1 MLFRHIFF
9 LRPVLSYNQ
18 KLQADFLSHIPF
30 PDIDQGIHI
39 RSHIFLLYTPFPSVI
54 HLQNV
59 FSFAVKKCLNQISNN
74 ASSLQSQP
82 PIPVHARKHFLFSWP
97 CKSARKITALADG
110 CDSFLLQNIPKH
122 IDRLCQCMFPIK
134 KVDLHIFDAS
144 CSVSISC
151 ST

>member
-9 LRPVLSYNQ
+9 LRPVFSYNQ

-59 FSFAVKKCLNQISNN
+59 FSFAVKKWLNQISNN
-74 ASSLQSQP
+74 ASSLQPQP
-82 PIPVHARKHFLFSWP
+82 LIPVHARKHFLLSWHR
-97 CKSARKITALADG
+97 KSARQITTLADC
-110 CDSFLLQNIPKH
+110 CDPLLLQNIPKR
-122 IDRLCQCMFPIK
+122 IDCLCQGVFSIK
-134 KVDLHIFDAS
+134 KVDLHIF
-144 CSVSISC
+144 
-151 ST
+151 

>member
-9 LRPVLSYNQ
+9 FRPFLSYKQ

-59 FSFAVKKCLNQISNN
+59 FSFAVKKWLNQISNN
-74 ASSLQSQP
+74 ASSLQPQP
-82 PIPVHARKHFLFSWP
+82 PIPVHARKHFLLSWHR
-97 CKSARKITALADG
+97 KSARQITTLADC
-110 CDSFLLQNIPKH
+110 CDPLLLQNIPKR
-122 IDRLCQCMFPIK
+122 IDCLCQGVFSIK
-134 KVDLHIFDAS
+134 KVDLHIF
-144 CSVSISC
+144 
-151 ST
+151 

>member
-9 LRPVLSYNQ
+9 LRPVFSYNQ
-18 KLQADFLSHIPF
+18 KLQADFPSHIPF

-59 FSFAVKKCLNQISNN
+59 FSFAVKKWLNQISNN
-74 ASSLQSQP
+74 ASSLQPQP
-82 PIPVHARKHFLFSWP
+82 PIPVHARKHFLFSWH

-110 CDSFLLQNIPKH
+110 CDSFLLQNIPKR
-122 IDRLCQCMFPIK
+122 IDRLRQCMFPIK
-134 KVDLHIFDAS
+134 KVDLHIF
-144 CSVSISC
+144 
-151 ST
+151 

>member
-9 LRPVLSYNQ
+9 FRPVLSYNQ

-59 FSFAVKKCLNQISNN
+59 FSFAVKKWLNQISNN
-74 ASSLQSQP
+74 ASSLQPQP
-82 PIPVHARKHFLFSWP
+82 PIPVHARKHFLLSWHR
-97 CKSARKITALADG
+97 KSARQITTLAD
-110 CDSFLLQNIPKH
+110 CYDPLLLQNIPKR
-122 IDRLCQCMFPIK
+122 IDCLCQGVFSIK
-134 KVDLHIFDAS
+134 KVDLHIF
-144 CSVSISC
+144 
-151 ST
+151 

>member
-9 LRPVLSYNQ
+9 FRPVLSYNQ

-59 FSFAVKKCLNQISNN
+59 FSFAVKKWLNQISNN
-74 ASSLQSQP
+74 ASSLQPQP
-82 PIPVHARKHFLFSWP
+82 PIPDHARKHFLLSWHR
-97 CKSARKITALADG
+97 KSARQITTLADC
-110 CDSFLLQNIPKH
+110 CDPLLLQNIPKR
-122 IDRLCQCMFPIK
+122 IDCLCQGVFSIK
-134 KVDLHIFDAS
+134 KVDLHIF
-144 CSVSISC
+144 
-151 ST
+151 

>member
-9 LRPVLSYNQ
+9 FRPVLSYNQ

-82 PIPVHARKHFLFSWP
+82 PIPVHARKHFLFSWH

-110 CDSFLLQNIPKH
+110 CDSFLLQNIPKR
-122 IDRLCQCMFPIK
+122 IDCLCQGVFSIK
-134 KVDLHIFDAS
+134 KVDLHIF
-144 CSVSISC
+144 
-151 ST
+151 

>member
-74 ASSLQSQP
+74 ASSLQPQP
-82 PIPVHARKHFLFSWP
+82 PIPVHTRKHFLLSWHR
-97 CKSARKITALADG
+97 KSTRQITALAD
-110 CDSFLLQNIPKH
+110 CCNSILLQNIPER
-122 IDRLCQCMFPIK
+122 IDRLCQGVFSIK
-134 KVDLHIFDAS
+134 KMDLHIF
-144 CSVSISC
+144 
-151 ST
+151 

>member
-9 LRPVLSYNQ
+9 FRPVLSYNQ

-59 FSFAVKKCLNQISNN
+59 FSFAVKKWLNQISNN
-74 ASSLQSQP
+74 ASSLQPQP
-82 PIPVHARKHFLFSWP
+82 PIPVHARKHFLLSWHR
-97 CKSARKITALADG
+97 KSARQITTLADC
-110 CDSFLLQNIPKH
+110 CDPLRRQNIPKR
-122 IDRLCQCMFPIK
+122 IDCLCQGVFSIK
-134 KVDLHIFDAS
+134 KVDLHIF
-144 CSVSISC
+144 
-151 ST
+151 

>member
-9 LRPVLSYNQ
+9 FRPVLSYNQ

-59 FSFAVKKCLNQISNN
+59 FSFAVKKWLNQISNN
-74 ASSLQSQP
+74 ASSLQPQP
-82 PIPVHARKHFLFSWP
+82 PIPVHARKHSLLSWHR
-97 CKSARKITALADG
+97 KSARQITTLADC
-110 CDSFLLQNIPKH
+110 CDPLLLQNIPKR
-122 IDRLCQCMFPIK
+122 IDCLCQGVFSIK
-134 KVDLHIFDAS
+134 KVDLHIF
-144 CSVSISC
+144 
-151 ST
+151 

>member
-1 MLFRHIFF
+1 MLFRHIYF
-9 LRPVLSYNQ
+9 LRPVFSYNQ

-39 RSHIFLLYTPFPSVI
+39 RSHIFLLYTLFPSVI

-59 FSFAVKKCLNQISNN
+59 FSFAVKKWLNQISNN
-74 ASSLQSQP
+74 ASSLQPQP
-82 PIPVHARKHFLFSWP
+82 PIPVHARKHFLFSWH

-110 CDSFLLQNIPKH
+110 CDSFLLQNIPKR

-134 KVDLHIFDAS
+134 KVDLHIF
-144 CSVSISC
+144 
-151 ST
+151 

>member
-74 ASSLQSQP
+74 ASSLQSQLP
-82 PIPVHARKHFLFSWP
+82 VPVHARKHFLLSWH

-110 CDSFLLQNIPKH
+110 CDSFLLQNIPKR
-122 IDRLCQCMFPIK
+122 IDRLCQCVFPIK
-134 KVDLHIFDAS
+134 KMDLHIF
-144 CSVSISC
+144 
-151 ST
+151 

>member
-9 LRPVLSYNQ
+9 FRPVLSYNQ

-59 FSFAVKKCLNQISNN
+59 FSFAVKKWLNQISNN
-74 ASSLQSQP
+74 ASSLQPQP
-82 PIPVHARKHFLFSWP
+82 PIPVHARKHFLLSWHR
-97 CKSARKITALADG
+97 KSARQITTLADC
-110 CDSFLLQNIPKH
+110 CDPLLLQNIPKR
-122 IDRLCQCMFPIK
+122 IACLCQGVFSIK
-134 KVDLHIFDAS
+134 KVDLHIF
-144 CSVSISC
+144 
-151 ST
+151 